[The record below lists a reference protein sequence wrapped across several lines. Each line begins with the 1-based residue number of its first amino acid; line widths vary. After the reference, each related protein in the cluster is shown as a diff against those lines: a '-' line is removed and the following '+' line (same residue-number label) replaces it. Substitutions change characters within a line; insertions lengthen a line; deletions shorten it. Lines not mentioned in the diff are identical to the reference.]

1 MAPIAYF
8 AKSRACFRLKNFKS
22 ISTFVH
28 LHQEA
33 ELAEPQG
40 VPPPLPP
47 NPATGSPCYNENW
60 RSPLPASSAGDG
72 ALIPVGLGVFQ
83 HTHASPMQMLSQSL
97 DAESMM
103 NQFASWMTTQRWED
117 VKQLFEF
124 WIRSLDKNG
133 KLNKPDVN
141 LYNQYLRANLM
152 IGVTSGEL
160 LDLFTQME
168 DFLIVPNTASY
179 NIVLKAMQRDGEPL
193 AAGKLIERL
202 DFLLFARCFGSS
214 QYKY

>member
-1 MAPIAYF
+1 MAPIALF
-8 AKSRACFRLKNFKS
+8 SKSRACFRLKNFKS
-22 ISTFVH
+22 ISTFGH

-33 ELAEPQG
+33 ELADPQAA
-40 VPPPLPP
+40 PPPLPP
-47 NPATGSPCYNENW
+47 NPATGSPRYNENW
-60 RSPLPASSAGDG
+60 RSPIPASAGDG
-72 ALIPVGLGVFQ
+72 ALIPVGLGVLQ
-83 HTHASPMQMLSQSL
+83 HTHSPMQILSQSL
-97 DAESMM
+97 DAESLM

-117 VKQLFEF
+117 VKQLFEI

-152 IGVTSGEL
+152 TGVASEEL
-160 LDLFTQME
+160 LDLLTQME

-179 NIVLKAMQRDGEPL
+179 NIVLKAMQRDKEVL

-202 DFLLFARCFGSS
+202 DFFC
-214 QYKY
+214 KYCNSEKLTSCC